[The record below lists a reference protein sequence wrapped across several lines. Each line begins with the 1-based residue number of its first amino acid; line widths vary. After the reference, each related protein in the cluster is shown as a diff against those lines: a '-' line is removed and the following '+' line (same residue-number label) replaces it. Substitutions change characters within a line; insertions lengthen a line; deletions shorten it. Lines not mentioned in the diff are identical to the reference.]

1 MRVWI
6 TKWATTTGI
15 IEDNCDIRKLDGR
28 EYAKHEHDGNWGSEY
43 MPIGIHAF
51 KTREEAKAKA
61 EEMTRKKIESLSK
74 QIDKL
79 KLLKFDQVSV
89 AGRMVD

>member
-15 IEDNCDIRKLDGR
+15 IEDNCEMRVTGAC
-28 EYAKHEHDGNWGSEY
+28 EYARHSKNGDWYSEWI
-43 MPIGIHAF
+43 PIGIHAF

-61 EEMTRKKIESLSK
+61 EEMKRKKIASLNR
-74 QIDKL
+74 QIDSL
-79 KLLKFDQVSV
+79 KLLHFDKVSV